1 MVNFHE
7 SSSDIQLEDGH
18 ILVAQCN
25 DADGEAQESR
35 LDLDYYIGNNDG
47 AFYWGGEGFSGS
59 ASDVT
64 FDLEGDDSVPVL
76 RAYLNPVDGDPVE
89 ANVNL
94 AECIGNDNG
103 TLVYGEFRYDVC
115 VDVD

>member
-25 DADGEAQESR
+25 DADGEPQESR

-47 AFYWGGEGFSGS
+47 AFYWGGEGKLLHY
-59 ASDVT
+59 ASEKWLLM
-64 FDLEGDDSVPVL
+64 FL
-76 RAYLNPVDGDPVE
+76 RL
-89 ANVNL
+89 L
-94 AECIGNDNG
+94 WLC
-103 TLVYGEFRYDVC
+103 
-115 VDVD
+115 

>member
-7 SSSDIQLEDGH
+7 SSSDIELEDGH

-25 DADGEAQESR
+25 DADGEPQESR

-47 AFYWGGEGFSGS
+47 SFYWGGEGFSGS
-59 ASDVT
+59 ASDIT
-64 FDLEGDDSVPVL
+64 FSLEGDDNVPVL
-76 RAYLNPVDGDPVE
+76 RALLNPVDGDPVE
-89 ANVNL
+89 ADLNL

-103 TLVYGEFRYDVC
+103 TLVYVPPQ
-115 VDVD
+115 